1 MMRRRFFVLALALAA
16 AFAPLL
22 AAEDLTVVS
31 KVTVGDKSSTSTQ
44 YMTSTK
50 SRTNDGQS
58 DSIIDFP
65 TGKMTF
71 IDHKAK
77 TYWETTLEEMAAYM
91 DRLYRDV
98 KGNPML
104 EKMFGGS
111 DDVTVER
118 GQKSRKIAGYD
129 CDDYTLSMGP
139 SFEFEV
145 CAAKGLQPPP
155 QYYEGR
161 KLSYASMGP
170 MGQRFSK
177 MFDEMKK
184 IKGYPIA
191 TDMDADMGM
200 VKIQTSSE
208 ATEVKKT
215 PIPAST
221 FDIPAG
227 YAKKPSP
234 FKR

>member
-1 MMRRRFFVLALALAA
+1 MKSHRSLVIALAF
-16 AFAPLL
+16 AFAAHLL

-50 SRTNDGQS
+50 SRTNDGQN

-65 TGKMTF
+65 TGKMLF

-77 TYWETTLEEMAAYM
+77 TYWETTLEEMTAYM

-98 KGNPML
+98 RGNPMM
-104 EKMFGGS
+104 EKMLGGS

-118 GQKSRKIAGYD
+118 GKNSRKIAGYD
-129 CDDYTLSMGP
+129 CDEYILSMGR
-139 SFEFEV
+139 SFEFEI

-191 TDMDADMGM
+191 MDMDADMGM
-200 VKIQTSSE
+200 ARIQTSSE
-208 ATEVKKT
+208 ATEIKKG

-221 FDIPAG
+221 FDLPAG

>member
-1 MMRRRFFVLALALAA
+1 MTRLGRPALALALAA
-16 AFAPLL
+16 ALAPAL

-31 KVTVGDKSSTSTQ
+31 KVTVGNQSGTSTQ

-50 SRTNDGQS
+50 SRSTDGQS

-65 TGKMTF
+65 TGRLTF
-71 IDHKAK
+71 IDHKTK
-77 TYWETTLEEMAAYM
+77 SYWETTLEEMAAYM
-91 DRLYRDV
+91 DKLEKDL

-104 EKMFGGS
+104 ASMFGGPDAVS
-111 DDVTVER
+111 VER
-118 GQKSRKIAGYD
+118 GKGTRKIAGYD
-129 CDDYTLSMGP
+129 CDEYTMKMGE
-139 SFEFEV
+139 SFEFDV

-161 KLSYASMGP
+161 KLSYAAMGP
-170 MGQRFSK
+170 MGKRFAK

-184 IKGYPIA
+184 VKGYPIA
-191 TDMDADMGM
+191 LDMDVDMGM
-200 VKIQTSSE
+200 TKMSTTSE
-208 ATEVKKT
+208 ATEVKKGA
-215 PIPAST
+215 IPAST

-234 FKR
+234 FKK

>member
-1 MMRRRFFVLALALAA
+1 MTSRRSLFLALAFAA
-16 AFAPLL
+16 ALPLC
-22 AAEDLTVVS
+22 AEDLTIVS

-50 SRTNDGQS
+50 SRTNDGEN

-77 TYWETTLEEMAAYM
+77 TYSETSLEEMAAYM
-91 DRLYRDV
+91 DRLYKDV
-98 KGNPML
+98 KGNPMM
-104 EKMFGGS
+104 ETMFGGS
-111 DDVTVER
+111 DEVTVER
-118 GQKSRKIAGYD
+118 GKGSRKIAGYD
-129 CDDYTLSMGP
+129 CDEYTLSMGR
-139 SFEFEV
+139 SFEFEI

-191 TDMDADMGM
+191 MDMDADMGVM
-200 VKIQTSSE
+200 KIQTSSE
-208 ATEVKKT
+208 ATEVKKGA
-215 PIPAST
+215 IPAST
-221 FDIPAG
+221 FDLPAG
-227 YAKKPSP
+227 YAKKPSQ

>member
-1 MMRRRFFVLALALAA
+1 MIRLGRPALALALALLL
-16 AFAPLL
+16 APIL

-31 KVTVGDKSSTSTQ
+31 KVTVGDHSGTSTQ
-44 YMTSTK
+44 YITSTK
-50 SRTNDGQS
+50 SRSTDGQS

-65 TGKMTF
+65 TGKLTL

-91 DRLYRDV
+91 DKLEKDM

-104 EKMFGGS
+104 AGMLGGS
-111 DDVTVER
+111 DAVSVER
-118 GQKSRKIAGYD
+118 GKGTRKIAGYD
-129 CDDYTLSMGP
+129 CDEYTMKMGE
-139 SFEFEV
+139 SFEFDV
-145 CAAKGLQPPP
+145 CAAKGLDPPP

-170 MGQRFSK
+170 MGKRFSK

-184 IKGYPIA
+184 VKGYPIA
-191 TDMDADMGM
+191 LDMDVDMGM
-200 VKIQTSSE
+200 AKISTKTE
-208 ATEVKKT
+208 ATEVKKG

-221 FDIPAG
+221 FDVPAG

-234 FKR
+234 FKK

>member
-1 MMRRRFFVLALALAA
+1 MKSHRSLVIALAF
-16 AFAPLL
+16 AFAASLL

-44 YMTSTK
+44 YMTATK
-50 SRTNDGQS
+50 SRTNDGQN

-65 TGKMTF
+65 TGKMQF

-77 TYWETTLEEMAAYM
+77 TYSETTLEEMAAYM

-98 KGNPML
+98 RGNPMM
-104 EKMFGGS
+104 EKMFGGA
-111 DDVTVER
+111 DAVTVER
-118 GQKSRKIAGYD
+118 GKNSRKIAGYD
-129 CDDYTLSMGP
+129 CDEYILSMGR
-139 SFEFEV
+139 SFEIEV

-161 KLSYASMGP
+161 KMSYASMGP

-191 TDMDADMGM
+191 MDMDADMGM
-200 VKIQTSSE
+200 ARIQTSSE
-208 ATEVKKT
+208 ATEIKKG

-221 FDIPAG
+221 FDLPAG

>member
-1 MMRRRFFVLALALAA
+1 MTSRRSLVLALAFAA
-16 AFAPLL
+16 ALPLC
-22 AAEDLTVVS
+22 AEDLTVVS

-50 SRTNDGQS
+50 SRTNDGQN

-77 TYWETTLEEMAAYM
+77 TYWETTLEEMASYM
-91 DRLYRDV
+91 DRLYKDV
-98 KGNPML
+98 KGNPRM
-104 EKMFGGS
+104 EKMLGGS
-111 DDVTVER
+111 DEVSVER
-118 GQKSRKIAGYD
+118 GKTSRKIAGYD
-129 CDDYTLSMGP
+129 CDEYTLSMGR
-139 SFEFEV
+139 SFEFEI
-145 CAAKGLQPPP
+145 CAAKGLLPPP

-191 TDMDADMGM
+191 MDMDADMGM
-200 VKIQTSSE
+200 MRIQTSSE
-208 ATEVKKT
+208 ATEIKKGA
-215 PIPAST
+215 IPAST
-221 FDIPAG
+221 FDLPAG
-227 YAKKPSP
+227 YSKKSSP

>member
-1 MMRRRFFVLALALAA
+1 MTSRRSLILALVFAGAL
-16 AFAPLL
+16 PLG
-22 AAEDLTVVS
+22 AEDLTVVS

-91 DRLYRDV
+91 DRLYQDV

-111 DDVTVER
+111 DEVTVER
-118 GQKSRKIAGYD
+118 GKESRKIAGYD
-129 CDDYTLSMGP
+129 CDEYTLSMGR

-191 TDMDADMGM
+191 WTWTPTWEWRRSRR
-200 VKIQTSSE
+200 QSE
-208 ATEVKKT
+208 ATEVKKG

-221 FDIPAG
+221 FDLPAG

>member
-1 MMRRRFFVLALALAA
+1 MKSHRFFVIALAFLAV
-16 AFAPLL
+16 APLL

-31 KVTVGDKSSTSTQ
+31 KVTVGDKASTSTQ

-50 SRTNDGQS
+50 SRTNDGQN

-65 TGKMTF
+65 TGKLTF

-77 TYWETTLEEMAAYM
+77 TYSETTLEEMAAYM

-111 DDVTVER
+111 DEVTVER
-118 GQKSRKIAGYD
+118 GKESRKIAGYD
-129 CDDYTLSMGP
+129 CDEYTLSMGR
-139 SFEFEV
+139 SFEIEV

-191 TDMDADMGM
+191 MDMDADMGM
-200 VKIQTSSE
+200 AKIQTSSE
-208 ATEVKKT
+208 AIEVKKGA
-215 PIPAST
+215 IPAST
-221 FDIPAG
+221 FDLPAG
-227 YAKKPSP
+227 YAKKPAP

>member
-1 MMRRRFFVLALALAA
+1 MTRLGRPALALAFA
-16 AFAPLL
+16 AALAPAL

-31 KVTVGDKSSTSTQ
+31 KVTVGDHSGTSTQ
-44 YMTSTK
+44 YITSTK
-50 SRTNDGQS
+50 SRSTDGQS

-65 TGKMTF
+65 TGRLTF
-71 IDHKAK
+71 IDHKGK

-91 DRLYRDV
+91 DKLEKDMN
-98 KGNPML
+98 GNPML
-104 EKMFGGS
+104 AGMLGGTDAVS
-111 DDVTVER
+111 VER
-118 GQKSRKIAGYD
+118 GKGTRKIAGYD
-129 CDDYTLSMGP
+129 CDEYTMKMGEP
-139 SFEFEV
+139 FEFDV
-145 CAAKGLQPPP
+145 CAARALQPPP

-161 KLSYASMGP
+161 KLSYGAMGP
-170 MGQRFSK
+170 MGKRFAK

-184 IKGYPIA
+184 VKGYPIA
-191 TDMDADMGM
+191 LDMDIDMGVTKM
-200 VKIQTSSE
+200 TTTTE
-208 ATEVKKT
+208 ATEVKKG

>member
-1 MMRRRFFVLALALAA
+1 MIRPGRAASVLVFASALAL
-16 AFAPLL
+16 PL
-22 AAEDLTVVS
+22 AAEDLTIVS
-31 KVTVGDKSSTSTQ
+31 KVTMGDKSGSSTQ

-50 SRTNDGQS
+50 SRSTDGQA

-65 TGKMTF
+65 TGRLTF
-71 IDHKAK
+71 IDHKTK

-91 DRLYRDV
+91 DKLEKDM

-104 EKMFGGS
+104 ANMFGGP
-111 DDVTVER
+111 DDVSVTK
-118 GQKSRKIAGYD
+118 GKGSRKVVGYD
-129 CDDYTLSMGP
+129 CDEYTMKMGE
-139 SFEFEV
+139 SFAFDL

-161 KLSYASMGP
+161 KLSYAAMGP
-170 MGQRFSK
+170 MGKRFSK

-184 IKGYPIA
+184 IKGYPLA
-191 TDMDADMGM
+191 LDMDVDMGM
-200 VKIQTSSE
+200 ARMATRSE
-208 ATEVKKT
+208 AVEVKKGA
-215 PIPAST
+215 IPAST

-234 FKR
+234 FKK

>member
-1 MMRRRFFVLALALAA
+1 MKSHRSFVIALTFMAL
-16 AFAPLL
+16 APLL

-50 SRTNDGQS
+50 SRTSDGQS

-111 DDVTVER
+111 DEVTVER
-118 GQKSRKIAGYD
+118 GKESRKIAGYD
-129 CDDYTLSMGP
+129 CDEYTLSMGR

-191 TDMDADMGM
+191 MDTDVDMGM
-200 VKIQTSSE
+200 AKIQTSSE
-208 ATEVKKT
+208 AIEVKKGA
-215 PIPAST
+215 IPAST
-221 FDIPAG
+221 FDLPAG